1 MAESFV
7 QLNNDG
13 PGKKIDTFTESTTG
27 QHRQAMVVADP
38 SVTGGTA
45 TVDSVNGLSVNPK
58 TLPPNAAQEANGHLA
73 SIDAKEPALGQAVM
87 AASTPVVIA
96 SNQTPVE
103 VELFDSAENGLTST
117 GNALDVNI
125 KSTGITQPISAT
137 SLPLPTGASTAA
149 KQPALGTAGTPSAD
163 VISVQGITSMTPLKV
178 DGSGVTQPVSGTV
191 TTTPPVNASTNIT
204 QVGGSALS
212 EGQKAMAASVPVVVA
227 SDQSAIPVSGTVTTT
242 PPSNASTNIAQVGGS
257 ALSEGQKAMA
267 ASVPVA
273 IASDQSAVTV
283 SGTVTTTPPANAST
297 NVAQFGGSA
306 VVTGTGAGGTGIPR
320 VTISNDSSLAANQ
333 SVNVNQ
339 VGGVAITEGQKTSA
353 ASIPVVVAS
362 DQSNLPDNLTQIAG
376 TAVSTA
382 AAGVQKIGISGA
394 TAVTLDAAQNAAAP
408 ANELVVGG
416 VYQTT
421 VPALTAGNASQL
433 QTDSTGALAVNR
445 EGRKATYSATA
456 VFSPTVTAATDVFT
470 ITGSATKTV
479 RVTKLTVFGT
489 ETTAATQIV
498 EILKRSTANSGGTS
512 AASTAVPHDSNS
524 SAATATVLS
533 YTANPTTLGT
543 LLATIRTG
551 RPFFGSG
558 ATPQDPSSTYVF
570 GDVNEQAIVLRGTG
584 QVLAVSLNSASIV
597 GVSLRCWVEWTE
609 E

>member
-1 MAESFV
+1 
-7 QLNNDG
+7 
-13 PGKKIDTFTESTTG
+13 
-27 QHRQAMVVADP
+27 MVVADP

-58 TLPPNAAQEANGHLA
+58 TLPPNAAQEAGGHLA
-73 SIDAKEPALGQAVM
+73 SIDLKEPALGQAVM

-96 SNQTPVE
+96 SNQTAVE

-125 KSTGITQPISAT
+125 KSTGVTQPISAA

-149 KQPALGTAGTPSAD
+149 KQPALGVAGTPSAD

-178 DGSGVTQPVSGTV
+178 DGSGVTQPISGTI
-191 TTTPPVNASTNIT
+191 TTTPPANASTNIT

-212 EGQKAMAASVPVVVA
+212 EGQKAMAASVPVV
-227 SDQSAIPVSGTVTTT
+227 
-242 PPSNASTNIAQVGGS
+242 
-257 ALSEGQKAMA
+257 
-267 ASVPVA
+267 
-273 IASDQSAVTV
+273 IASDQSAVPV
-283 SGTVTTTPPANAST
+283 SGTVTITPSGTQTVVGGTVDGSTTETNILIVGGETNDATAQYQPIPLTAAGVAVKVDGSAVTQPVSGIVTTTPPANAST
-297 NVAQFGGSA
+297 NVSQFGGSA
-306 VVTGTGAGGTGIPR
+306 VVTGTGAGGAGIPR

-339 VGGVAITEGQKTSA
+339 VGGAAITEGQKTSA
-353 ASIPVVVAS
+353 ASVPVVVAS
-362 DQSNLPDNLTQIAG
+362 DQSNLPENVTQIAG
-376 TAVSTA
+376 TAIVTA
-382 AAGVQKIGISGA
+382 AAGVQKVGISGA
-394 TAVTLDAAQNAAAP
+394 TAVTLDAAQNAVAP

-421 VPALTAGNASQL
+421 IPALTAGNASQL
-433 QTDSTGALAVNR
+433 QTDSTGALVVNR

-456 VFSPTVTAATDVFT
+456 VFSPTATAATDVFT
-470 ITGSATKTV
+470 ITGSATKTI
-479 RVTKLTVFGT
+479 RVTRLTVFGT

-512 AASTAVPHDSNS
+512 AASTAVPHDSNN

-584 QVLAVSLNSASIV
+584 QVLAVSLNSASII